1 MGLASPIF
9 DHGVSDQVQPRL
21 RAGGRHVEQPAVLV
35 LGLPVVEQVEVA
47 VDGIVAPRPL
57 SYRCKQ
63 QVGATMHARALQPE
77 QQARVVATRLISQS
91 GQNHRVELQA
101 LGLVNRH
108 HLKRVVRTRVG
119 ERIQRSHALGQR
131 IEVEQIAALL
141 EFV

>member
-1 MGLASPIF
+1 M
-9 DHGVSDQVQPRL
+9 SDQVQPRL
-21 RAGGRHVEQPAVLV
+21 RAGRRHVKKPAVFV
-35 LGLPVVEQVEVA
+35 LGLPVVEQVKVA
-47 VDGIVAPRPL
+47 VDRIVAPRAL

-63 QVGATMHARALQPE
+63 QVVATVHARALQPE
-77 QQARVVATRLISQS
+77 QQARVVATRLISQT
-91 GQNHRVELQA
+91 GQDHRVELQA

-131 IEVEQIAALL
+131 IEVKQIATLL